1 MADNRLVQEVYSRN
15 GRTRYYAADTEPNE
29 VFNAANTQEKK
40 SADYSFLSAE
50 SIGSRL
56 DEKRKER
63 EDFKDTYLI
72 NLDDKQRSLLNV
84 MLEQSENPEEQIYK
98 FATAVKYAEG
108 FNIPLDFAYENL
120 DAINRNW
127 LGVGIEAH
135 KGNFKAVADSF
146 EIGINTLKMSTAGR
160 DLMKAEGLSDEREI
174 QAALEYLNDLE
185 NESTQLQD
193 KIPRN
198 WLVNL
203 LKSGANTVPYSAAV
217 LAPSLAASAVNPA
230 LGTAVGFGVSAELQT
245 GLEYWE
251 LRKAGVKKD
260 IARNVALLSGG
271 LQAVV
276 ETALGHV
283 AGVTGK
289 GLGADKVVSK
299 LLTRLNAKG
308 TFGRMGKA
316 LLFYGADVFEEG
328 IEEAIQELVSAGGK
342 ELASVLQGE
351 GVETDTA
358 VEVAEKTWESFKGG
372 LAGSLLLG
380 VPGAVKFAHM
390 NKTEATAL
398 QKDAI
403 STPSEEAFIRKNKDN
418 VVFEGMTEEDTKEE
432 LHNIFDAQKA
442 KRERFQRSKIND
454 YDEWLSSE
462 ARVEGEAVIDEKGNT
477 VYETD
482 EQGKAVLEADEN
494 GEVHKKV
501 KRYEA
506 ASDVVRH
513 NDRLYIAEGYRKE
526 NESGIVQGEYIA
538 GDPTRETDDN
548 DYGHIYYTQDT
559 NKNTV
564 KITGVEMMSDR
575 YNGIIK
581 EFVRDFTEKFAGS
594 RIIWEPK
601 GETLQAVKNQ
611 LIAENPTGKQN
622 GLQYFADIDTAEEK
636 RADIKLYERLKETMP
651 QLSET
656 ERHTAVAVFD
666 ALAQGAGMD
675 AQTYLNTYY
684 ADEILTNK
692 EPANMQKVAAQQD
705 IEKSNIKGAT
715 DFTELANDIKALVYV
730 SEKADF
736 STFVHEVSHVAR
748 RTIQGELLQK
758 AEKAFGVIDGKWTR
772 SQEENFA
779 QGFEQYLR
787 DGVAP
792 TQELKTVFQKAAE
805 FLARIYKNLQEL
817 LHINDEIRQVYD
829 ELLGGQKSVLKD
841 AEQSTA
847 VNSNIIKEFGQNYTE
862 YYHKGI
868 EAIEK
873 VLQEKKGQVAGAF
886 NRPDV
891 GDIDVVWGNE
901 KIGLEKII
909 NKHLNDFIDFG
920 IAETGISNGIDE
932 IVRNGD
938 LTEKNGI
945 KTIVYKKN
953 GKTYKVGLSQG
964 WNGKG
969 NNKWIITAYEANMGS
984 GKGKTLSAVADFNS
998 SQTPEE
1004 TATTNNTIAQDT
1016 DAVNSEES
1024 KNEEVKA
1031 SYDKAA
1037 NAARY
1042 AGRLS
1047 DEELKDMLFQTE
1059 QTKEET
1065 QGMEAVR
1072 KQYEGTDKWLKAP
1085 NGNDTRLSEKQWLQV
1100 RTDSFKKWF
1109 GDWENNPES
1118 ASKVVDEN
1126 GEPKIL
1132 YHQTRN
1138 SFDIFDIKHQG
1149 AGTNDSETPYGIF
1162 MKEDKANIGLGP
1174 IHMPLFTNIRNPLY
1188 FRNRLDIAK
1197 WLNENVPGYK
1207 VAAEA
1212 MRERLKELNER
1223 FEEEDAKNDKEYNK
1237 IYTEYTSGKITKK
1250 EFDTRITKHLENDFL
1265 DYAIDEMNKYENTT
1279 SAELKNMLDTY
1290 MRKTEYDGMIL
1301 DEDTGSG
1308 RRVVHTIIAF
1318 NPNQIKSAVDNKGT
1332 FDSTNDN
1339 IYFQTE
1345 ADFYDESAQAINKEV
1360 IKDDIEKIIIGEDVD
1375 VGRFYR
1381 MFYGN
1386 SEQRALYDKAFRD
1399 AITPELEEALK
1410 KDTKD
1415 EKVKNDTFIKIMQ
1428 NKEVLRDFM
1437 KQYISTSQS
1446 AGPTADMIHNLSS
1459 AAVFATL
1466 SYQITN
1472 GKAFTE
1478 KQQKLAMNAL
1488 MQNVEGFRNVFARLN
1503 GYEALISLTK
1513 AEKAWTQSWAEAT
1526 FNGQVAQVE
1535 QSEKKQGQ
1543 AKSRSETQ
1551 DALFLEEME
1560 DDEKLSSFLKEASRI
1575 AFFNFDEFEAQD
1587 ESDAQYRD
1595 ELKRKQERIENVM
1608 RNQAWKSQLI
1618 NVYHGKDLSDYA
1630 IKNIRGQMNNA
1641 VRTYRSLY
1649 ADIMERQD
1657 MRVKDADSTD
1667 EIIKTKLRSRKQSAL
1682 KLDELRL
1689 ENMSA
1694 KEKELLIQALDN
1706 EEMEQNI
1713 RKGYI
1718 TLDDVGK
1725 IEQLVKAKNQNI
1737 KSLEN
1742 KIQQMHEDTLSD
1754 KSQIGKLEQQ
1764 LRDEKISRRVLAD
1777 TIRARDVALK
1787 AVMRR
1792 INLKACNVDEAQSI
1806 AAVQWYLRGNV
1817 QKALNATVDKAEPV
1831 IREAYALW
1839 KTSPEYRQ
1847 TLSRMLSRKKEWG
1860 QLRNLFEYKDIGE
1873 WTADDKKLAA
1883 RLVPERNKFFSL
1895 GLYNRTEKNFYDMKT
1910 AAMSSEQIA
1919 QEAAATLGETLAAR
1933 LTHRPLKQWTV
1944 DELIEL
1950 AQKIDEVYKDG
1961 RKKYLAK
1968 KAALRAEAEGIR
1980 MDGIS
1985 AFRNAK
1991 NWRGKDLYKEI
2002 PAAWS
2007 EEEKSKTGGI
2017 GSFLRKAKY
2026 VAMRPYAFIEMLDGG
2041 RQGTLYDLFEYEQR
2055 ECNAVFRKNT
2065 DEKIDSFYSFLK
2077 DHKLDLSEL
2086 DTKIVFDRF
2095 YENIHNPLEGKP
2107 LTLTVKE
2114 ILGVYLA
2121 SFDERSREAVQ
2132 YGNFAEQKER
2142 DFAQKGDGKTSLD
2155 VSTERRLN
2163 TVVKKAEELLA
2174 KDKRLSSLVTYLQKK
2189 YKEQGERLQKHDK
2202 EVNNKITE
2210 IVEHY
2215 FPMQRLDVSG
2225 EEDAR
2230 QTQKKIQGEFA
2241 TGTRHGI
2248 AKGQTKERT
2257 DISGGYQKPIKLDV
2271 ISTYL
2276 QSVEANERLF
2286 AYDKYAQKL
2295 NRVVKGYGSERFI
2308 KDLETTYGRE
2318 AVSYLNKQVNTIIDP
2333 TAGRVYSSTD
2343 KVLRVLRGNTAAAYL
2358 GWKLSGIIKQGITS
2372 PAPFLQYVNPIN
2384 YTKAAVDWTI
2394 HHDKM
2399 EEFVYSRSIL
2409 MKNRSFD
2416 MMQTI
2421 ADELAQNAKTKAG
2434 KAITQAQQLGM
2445 QGLEW
2450 IDRTCVAP
2458 GWLAAYREEEA
2469 RLRKKN
2475 ASLEKPLSDNDIDIQ
2490 ASRYA
2495 DDVLVRTQPSGRAEE
2510 LAPLFREG
2518 GEALRMLLQFQSS
2531 LNVIYNNVRHD
2542 LPNAIRN
2549 KQYGRAA
2556 GIITGYALA
2565 GILVG
2570 AVTEGFGSDDDD
2582 DKDKIK
2588 RGVYYA
2594 FTQYTD
2600 SVPVINGIVDSV
2612 SEKLITGKTRYR
2624 GSTSIY
2630 AAVEKLAQGTAA
2642 LSDADIQ
2649 KAAARY
2655 AEAAGLTLGLPTSGT
2670 KEALY
2675 AAEQA
2680 FTGDIPSTLWGRR

>member
-1 MADNRLVQEVYSRN
+1 MDGQLVQEVYSKS
-15 GRTRYYAADTEPNE
+15 GRTQYYENTDPNNIFNTVTEP
-29 VFNAANTQEKK
+29 EKK

-50 SIGSRL
+50 SIGKRIF
-56 DEKRKER
+56 EKRKER

-72 NLDDKQRSLLNV
+72 DLDDKQRDLLNV
-84 MLEQSENPEEQIYK
+84 MLAQSEDPEEQVYK
-98 FATAVKYAEG
+98 FATAVKYAQN
-108 FNIPLDFAYENL
+108 FNIPFNFAYENL
-120 DAINRNW
+120 DVINKNW

-146 EIGINTLKMSTAGR
+146 EIGINTLRMSNAAH
-160 DLMKAEGLSDEREI
+160 DLMKAELDGDEKEI
-174 QAALEYLNDLE
+174 KAALEYLSDLE
-185 NESTQLQD
+185 NNNTDLQD

-198 WLVNL
+198 WLINL
-203 LKSGANTVPYSAAV
+203 LKIGANTTPYSAAV
-217 LAPSLAASAVNPA
+217 LAPSLAATAVNPIFGA
-230 LGTAVGFGVSAELQT
+230 AVGFGVSAELQT

-260 IARNVALLSGG
+260 IARNVAMLSGS

-276 ETALGHV
+276 ETALGNI

-299 LLTRLNAKG
+299 LFTHLNAKG
-308 TFGRMGKA
+308 VFGRMGKA
-316 LLFYGADVFEEG
+316 LLFYGANMLEEG
-328 IEEAIQELVSAGGK
+328 VEEALQELVSAGGK

-372 LAGSLLLG
+372 LAGALVLG
-380 VPGAVKFAHM
+380 VPGAIKYAHM
-390 NKTEATAL
+390 NKVEAAAL

-403 STPSEEAFIRKNKDN
+403 STPSEEAFIQKNKDSI
-418 VVFEGMTEEDTKEE
+418 VFEGMTEEDTKEE

-482 EQGKAVLEADEN
+482 EQGKAILETDEN
-494 GEVHKKV
+494 GDAHKKV

-513 NDRLYIAEGYRKE
+513 NERLYITEGYRRE
-526 NESGIVQGEYIA
+526 NGNGTVQGEYIV

-564 KITGVEMMSDR
+564 KITGVEMMSER
-575 YNGIIK
+575 YKGIIK
-581 EFVRDFTEKFAGS
+581 EFVRDFAEKFAGS
-594 RIIWEPK
+594 RIEWEAK
-601 GETLQAVKNQ
+601 GETLQNIKNE
-611 LIAENPTGKQN
+611 LIDENPTGKQN
-622 GLQYFADIDTAEEK
+622 GLQYFVDIDTAEEK
-636 RADIKLYERLKETMP
+636 RADIKLYERLKETMS
-651 QLSET
+651 QLSEN
-656 ERHTAVAVFD
+656 ERHTAVAIFD

-748 RTIQGELLQK
+748 RTMQGDLLQK
-758 AEKAFGVIDGKWTR
+758 AEKAFGVTDSKWTR
-772 SQEENFA
+772 SQEEKFA
-779 QGFEQYLR
+779 QGFEQYLKE
-787 DGVAP
+787 GVAP

-805 FLARIYKNLQEL
+805 FLARIYKGLQEL
-817 LHINDEIRQVYD
+817 LHINDDIRQVYD

-847 VNSNIIKEFGQNYTE
+847 VNSNIIKEFGQNYTD
-862 YYHKGI
+862 YYHKGK

-873 VLQEKKGQVAGAF
+873 VLREKNGQVAGAF
-886 NRPDV
+886 NRSDV

-909 NKHLNDFIDFG
+909 NKHINDFIDFG

-932 IVRNGD
+932 IVRNGE

-953 GKTYKVGLSQG
+953 EKTYKVGLSQG

-969 NNKWIITAYEANMGS
+969 NSKWIITAYEANMGS

-1004 TATTNNTIAQDT
+1004 TATTINSVAQDT
-1016 DAVNSEES
+1016 DTVNNEES
-1024 KNEEVKA
+1024 KNDEVKA

-1037 NAARY
+1037 NAARQ
-1042 AGRLS
+1042 AGILS
-1047 DEELKDMLFQTE
+1047 DEELKDTLFQTQAVTEE
-1059 QTKEET
+1059 QQSFVQIAQVYRADIARYFAGQMKDNETLTVCKKSPAILRAVGFDDKPITITKT
-1065 QGMEAVR
+1065 TLNHISDKHKDITEAVLKTLPEQMLDPIAIFKSQKKDKPDSR
-1072 KQYEGTDKWLKAP
+1072 LIFTEHFVNAKPVVIAIEMKHKDKHIEVNSIRSVYERDVYSKKGLNILQENFINAGLLLYLDDKRADEWSAVTGVSFPLEAFSKLNPVPDSIGQNAQLVKAFLTKSQII
-1085 NGNDTRLSEKQWLQV
+1085 GE
-1100 RTDSFKKWF
+1100 
-1109 GDWENNPES
+1109 NPE
-1118 ASKVVDEN
+1118 A
-1126 GEPKIL
+1126 
-1132 YHQTRN
+1132 
-1138 SFDIFDIKHQG
+1138 
-1149 AGTNDSETPYGIF
+1149 
-1162 MKEDKANIGLGP
+1162 
-1174 IHMPLFTNIRNPLY
+1174 
-1188 FRNRLDIAK
+1188 
-1197 WLNENVPGYK
+1197 
-1207 VAAEA
+1207 
-1212 MRERLKELNER
+1212 
-1223 FEEEDAKNDKEYNK
+1223 
-1237 IYTEYTSGKITKK
+1237 
-1250 EFDTRITKHLENDFL
+1250 
-1265 DYAIDEMNKYENTT
+1265 
-1279 SAELKNMLDTY
+1279 
-1290 MRKTEYDGMIL
+1290 
-1301 DEDTGSG
+1301 
-1308 RRVVHTIIAF
+1308 
-1318 NPNQIKSAVDNKGT
+1318 
-1332 FDSTNDN
+1332 

-1345 ADFYDESAQAINKEV
+1345 KDFYDESVQAINKEV

-1381 MFYGN
+1381 MFYGD
-1386 SEQRALYDKAFRD
+1386 SEQRALYDRAFRD
-1399 AITPELEEALK
+1399 AVTPELEAALK

-1415 EKVKNDTFIKIMQ
+1415 EKIKNDTFIKIMQ
-1428 NKEVLRDFM
+1428 NKELLRDFM
-1437 KQYISTSQS
+1437 KQYIDVQQST
-1446 AGPTADMIHNLSS
+1446 GHIADMVRNLNS
-1459 AAVFATL
+1459 ATGFTAL
-1466 SYQITN
+1466 SYQIAN
-1472 GKAFTE
+1472 GKALTE
-1478 KQQKLAMNAL
+1478 KQQKIAMNAI
-1488 MQNVEGFRNVFARLN
+1488 MQNVEGFRNAFARLN
-1503 GYEALISLTK
+1503 GYDALISLTK
-1513 AEKAWTQSWAEAT
+1513 EEKAWTQSWAEAT
-1526 FNGQVAQVE
+1526 FNGQVAQAE
-1535 QSEKKQGQ
+1535 RSEKIQGQ

-1560 DDEKLSSFLKEASRI
+1560 DDEKLNAFLKEAAHI
-1575 AFFNFDEFEAQD
+1575 AFFNFDEFKAQD
-1587 ESDAQYRD
+1587 ESDAHYRD
-1595 ELKRKQERIENVM
+1595 ELKRKQERIESIM
-1608 RNQAWKSQLI
+1608 RNQTWKNQLI
-1618 NVYHGKDLSDYA
+1618 NAYHGKDLSAYA

-1641 VRTYRSLY
+1641 ARTYRSLY
-1649 ADIMERQD
+1649 ADIMERSD
-1657 MRVKDADSTD
+1657 MRVRDADSTD
-1667 EIIKTKLRSRKQSAL
+1667 EIIKTKLKSRKQSAI

-1706 EEMEQNI
+1706 EQMEQNI

-1725 IEQLVKAKNQNI
+1725 IEKLIKDKNKTI
-1737 KSLEN
+1737 KSLES
-1742 KIQQMHEDTLSD
+1742 KIQELREDTLSD
-1754 KSQIGKLEQQ
+1754 KAQIGKLEKQI
-1764 LRDEKISRRVLAD
+1764 RDERINRRVLVD
-1777 TIRARDVALK
+1777 TVRSRDVALK
-1787 AVMRR
+1787 AVMKR

-1806 AAVQWYLRGNV
+1806 ASVQWYLKENV

-1831 IREAYALW
+1831 IREAYTLW

-1847 TLSRMLSRKKEWG
+1847 TLSRMLVRKKEWA

-1873 WTADDKKLAA
+1873 WTAEDKKLAA
-1883 RLVPERNKFFSL
+1883 RLVPHRNKFFSL
-1895 GLYNRTEKNFYDMKT
+1895 GLYSRTEKNFYDMNT
-1910 AAMSSEQIA
+1910 AAMSNEQIA
-1919 QEAAATLGETLAAR
+1919 QEAAATLGETLTAR

-1950 AQKIDEVYKDG
+1950 AQKIDETYKDG
-1961 RKKYLAK
+1961 RKKYLAR
-1968 KAALRAEAEGIR
+1968 KAALREEAAAIR
-1980 MDGIS
+1980 LDAI
-1985 AFRNAK
+1985 NALRAAK
-1991 NWRGKDLYKEI
+1991 DWRGKDLYKET

-2007 EEEKSKTGGI
+2007 EQEKSKTGGV

-2065 DEKIDSFYSFLK
+2065 DEKIDAFYNFLK
-2077 DHKLDLSEL
+2077 EHKLDLSEL
-2086 DTKIVFDRF
+2086 DTKVVFDKF
-2095 YENIHNPLEGKP
+2095 YENINNPLEGKA
-2107 LTLTVKE
+2107 LTLSVKE

-2121 SFDERSREAVQ
+2121 NFDQRSREAVQ

-2155 VSTERRLN
+2155 VSTEQRLN

-2174 KDKRLSSLVTYLQKK
+2174 KDKRLLSLVTYLQKE
-2189 YKEQGERLQKHDK
+2189 YKEQGVRLQKHDK

-2257 DISGGYQKPIKLDV
+2257 DISGTYQKPIKLDV

-2384 YTKAAVDWTI
+2384 YTKAAIDWTI
-2394 HHDKM
+2394 HHEQMKD
-2399 EEFVYSRSIL
+2399 FVYARSIL

-2475 ASLEKPLSDNDIDIQ
+2475 SSLEKPLSDNNIDIQ

-2570 AVTEGFGSDDDD
+2570 AVTEGFGGDDDD
-2582 DKDKIK
+2582 ESEAWKKAI
-2588 RGVYYA
+2588 YYSLTQ
-2594 FTQYTD
+2594 FTD
-2600 SVPVINGIVDSV
+2600 AVPLINGDIDSI
-2612 SEKLITGKTRYR
+2612 SRKIITGKRAY
-2624 GSTSIY
+2624 TSGRSLFS
-2630 AAVEKLAQGTAA
+2630 AFEKMKEGTLAV
-2642 LSDADIQ
+2642 SDGQ
-2649 KAAARY
+2649 VKKAAQKY

-2675 AAEQA
+2675 AAEQV
-2680 FTGDIPSTLWGRR
+2680 FTGDIPSALWGRRE